1 MKHDNNVEIEKILV
15 ERIEVVDIVI
25 SKSVSSVLEF
35 WVFLLLESY
44 QFEF

>member
-35 WVFLLLESY
+35 
-44 QFEF
+44 